1 MNYDYHNRFLQID
14 KKQSHIMQK
23 IILKIT
29 FEHFETIE
37 DNRFQCFILND
48 ELSSHFK
55 QKFSSQARQK
65 GKIVLGLSLS
75 DCLAYGLDGLI
86 IDLSKSE
93 KIAQD
98 YRRQTKDLKNKFIGV
113 ICRNRRHEAM
123 LVSECE
129 PDFLVFKA
137 WNDGIEKIKELTS
150 WYSEMFLIQSALFP
164 QENIDYK
171 SFETDF
177 VILDDTA
184 LA

>member
-29 FEHFETIE
+29 SEHFEPVN
-37 DNRFQCFILND
+37 DDRFQCFILD
-48 ELSSHFK
+48 DPLSSHFK
-55 QKFSSQARQK
+55 QEFAVLAKK
-65 GKIVLGLSLS
+65 KNKIVLGFSLS
-75 DCLAYGLDGLI
+75 DCLAYSLDGLI

-98 YRRQTKDLKNKFIGV
+98 YKRQTKDLKNKFIGV

-129 PDFLVFKA
+129 PDFLIFKA

-150 WYSEMFLIQSALFP
+150 WYAEMFLIQSALLP
-164 QENIDYK
+164 MENIDYK

-177 VILDDTA
+177 VILDDVN